1 MHYVLIFLSSLL
13 QETSNAHF
21 MANNM
26 DQHLQFYTMSCHS
39 PKMCNLGL
47 VWLAK
52 IQMLEAQNFVRRSK
66 KWIFELT
73 PTLGNFK

>member
-1 MHYVLIFLSSLL
+1 MYFFLSSLL

-26 DQHLQFYTMSCHS
+26 NQHLQFYTMGCHF
-39 PKMCNLGL
+39 PKMCNLGR

-52 IQMLEAQNFVRRSK
+52 IQMLEAQNFVRRGK
-66 KWIFELT
+66 K
-73 PTLGNFK
+73 